1 MKLTTD
7 GLVIWEVKTGEADR
21 IISILTPNGL
31 VSACAKGSRR
41 PGSRLCAPTAVYC
54 YSQFELFKGR
64 NMYTV
69 DSAADKLQFVAL
81 AADVAAL
88 SLAAYLCELLRLLAP
103 VDEDAGDFLSL
114 ALTALHLLIAG
125 GDRRIVKSAFE
136 LKLLSLAGYMP
147 GLDGCRLCGAP
158 GGRAIAFDPLRG
170 DFVCAECAAGLGL
183 PLNSSGAALAAMRYI
198 VSAEPKRV
206 FSFRLP
212 DAQLAVLSGLTEK
225 YVEQQLER
233 RPATLDFYDV
243 IGRTEK

>member
-1 MKLTTD
+1 MFRQESEEIRRREIPF
-7 GLVIWEVKTGEADR
+7 GGQTGQPPAALHAAVLQMDFDHVLFQEPEALPER
-21 IISILTPNGL
+21 FS
-31 VSACAKGSRR
+31 
-41 PGSRLCAPTAVYC
+41 
-54 YSQFELFKGR
+54 
-64 NMYTV
+64 
-69 DSAADKLQFVAL
+69 
-81 AADVAAL
+81 ADVDRVMHIPDHRQRFAQPPEEFGAL
-88 SLAAYLCELLRLLAP
+88 RRRRVAVVSFQRQTATAP
-103 VDEDAGDFLSL
+103 QRP
-114 ALTALHLLIAG
+114 IAFQVPPGG